1 MAKRLLH
8 CAADFCHFLRAK
20 KVVCLLFAV
29 LLFWRR
35 SLSRPPANFICYR
48 LMEFAALKY
57 WPERREVI
65 WRQNF

>member
-8 CAADFCHFLRAK
+8 CGRPTFATFCAK
-20 KVVCLLFAV
+20 KAPAGVFAV

-35 SLSRPPANFICYR
+35 RRTLANFICYR
-48 LMEFAALKY
+48 LMEFAVLKY